1 MIVDTHGNRLSN
13 NTTLTTGGIV
23 SFGTLNVNAGSI
35 SNQHGMLASAKETVV
50 TAADVD
56 NRNGTLSATG
66 SLNLHV
72 GSLENTQG
80 TLVSGGDARIDASR
94 IDNQKGMIVAQ
105 GDLAVTAQRLDNDS
119 SGLVQSGGDLTLAVD
134 GISNRYSGDTGGIV
148 SQGNLSITT
157 TDLQMM
163 RAYCSPKTGHAGR
176 RALSNIAG
184 TLYALD
190 TLTLATRSDTDNRQ
204 GVIQGSGLVLDTHGW
219 QLDNREGTIYSL
231 AEMQLATAALN
242 NQNGTLGAK
251 RGSSRCGQPRW
262 ITVPAGVW
270 WVSRR

>member
-94 IDNQKGMIVAQ
+94 IDNQKGMIVARAI
-105 GDLAVTAQRLDNDS
+105 LPSRHSVW
-119 SGLVQSGGDLTLAVD
+119 
-134 GISNRYSGDTGGIV
+134 
-148 SQGNLSITT
+148 ITT
-157 TDLQMM
+157 AAGWS
-163 RAYCSPKTGHAGR
+163 RAEGSHAGR
-176 RALSNIAG
+176 
-184 TLYALD
+184 
-190 TLTLATRSDTDNRQ
+190 
-204 GVIQGSGLVLDTHGW
+204 
-219 QLDNREGTIYSL
+219 
-231 AEMQLATAALN
+231 
-242 NQNGTLGAK
+242 
-251 RGSSRCGQPRW
+251 
-262 ITVPAGVW
+262 
-270 WVSRR
+270 